1 MENRKKKLKLVRE
14 GFGGNKMY
22 CVECGK
28 KFDLPNIYH
37 GDADSAMCKDC
48 EEQTIT
54 EIYDMEANYD
64 DIDNWYNQYY

>member
-1 MENRKKKLKLVRE
+1 
-14 GFGGNKMY
+14 MY

-48 EEQTIT
+48 EEQAII
-54 EIYDMEANYD
+54 EIYDMEADYD